1 MISTITSNI
10 IILNTTP
17 SAVGTAEDGPEGE
30 LRVGTGVEFKPEVE
44 VEPGVEVELEFELVV
59 ETVVV
64 AVVPIEREKA

>member
-30 LRVGTGVEFKPEVE
+30 SRVGTGVEFKPEVE
-44 VEPGVEVELEFELVV
+44 VEPGVEVELELVV

-64 AVVPIEREKA
+64 VVPIEREEA

>member
-30 LRVGTGVEFKPEVE
+30 SRVGTGVEFKPEVE
-44 VEPGVEVELEFELVV
+44 EGEPGVGGVELGAEVI
-59 ETVVV
+59 V
-64 AVVPIEREKA
+64 AVSKKREEA